1 MNIIKKI
8 KSIFGNTDEAAEAA
22 EAFESSGTYQRLVY
36 SLELLANACLYMD
49 RLLGDI
55 KHAQSQAE
63 RAAARKEAIKC
74 GGGMIL
80 HFTAISV
87 EYANYSIEP
96 VKSTQIQVNGLG
108 DLCRLALKYSTEMLT
123 LCALDGPTVINT
135 PEAVE
140 LASKINSL
148 GSRLV
153 NYITERD
160 E

>member
-8 KSIFGNTDEAAEAA
+8 KSIFGSTDEAA

-108 DLCRLALKYSTEMLT
+108 DLCRLALKWSTELLT
-123 LCALDGPTVINT
+123 LCALDGPNMMKI
-135 PEAVE
+135 PEAVD
-140 LASKINSL
+140 LVSKLNSL

>member
-8 KSIFGNTDEAAEAA
+8 KAVLRGAE
-22 EAFESSGTYQRLVY
+22 EVTEFESAGAYQKMVY
-36 SLELLANACLYMD
+36 ALELLANSCLFMD

-63 RAAARKEAIKC
+63 RAAARSEAIRC
-74 GGGMIL
+74 GGGIIL
-80 HFTAISV
+80 HINTVTLEF
-87 EYANYSIEP
+87 ANYSEEP
-96 VKSTQIQVNGLG
+96 IRTPQIQVNGLG
-108 DLCRLALKYSTEMLT
+108 DLCRLTLKYSTEMLT

-153 NYITERD
+153 NYLTERD